1 MKVGKNE
8 MKKEIKEALTEIGV
22 DMDVNC
28 TKIVEGGRDGR
39 VRMAVIGLQE
49 LDQKIKIM
57 RERRRLKERRLRI
70 DNDLTWKERKMRW
83 NLEDIARRERG
94 EGKRVWVN
102 YGKIQIEGKWWRWE
116 EEEEMLKDNKG
127 RVWK

>member
-1 MKVGKNE
+1 
-8 MKKEIKEALTEIGV
+8 
-22 DMDVNC
+22 
-28 TKIVEGGRDGR
+28 
-39 VRMAVIGLQE
+39 MAVIGLQE

-57 RERRRLKERRLRI
+57 RERRRLRERRLRI